1 MAQPKVCAHGLFPV
15 DLSFRQAYSRWLEV
29 FMKRVEYSALSF
41 AIIGGTDAVN
51 ILSDNAKSFGLV
63 MGEW

>member
-1 MAQPKVCAHGLFPV
+1 
-15 DLSFRQAYSRWLEV
+15 
-29 FMKRVEYSALSF
+29 MKRVEYSALSF